1 LFCTARSG
9 KSTSEQFAAKG
20 AGHFVPAT
28 AWKSRS
34 GRQIAAPGKGADEM
48 SATNVTAYRSVD
60 DAGRIERNRR
70 QVRIWLGFVLFM
82 LFVLVL
88 VGGATR
94 LTGSGLSITEWKPI
108 HGVIPPIGA
117 QEWQEEFELYKRI
130 PQYEQV
136 NKGMTVDEFKTIF
149 WWEWAHRLIARSI
162 GFVFA
167 VPLAFFWLTGRIER
181 KMRWPLVGLLALGGF
196 QGFIGWWMVSSG
208 LAERVSVS
216 QYRLATHLTIACLIF
231 AGTVW
236 LMRALAPHSDDEAPT
251 QGSRRM
257 AGIIAGMAIFQI
269 YLGALVAG
277 LHAGFTYNTWP
288 LMDGAVVPG
297 GLFLQQPWWINLF
310 ENPKTVQF
318 VHRIGAYVLFAL
330 ALVHLVSSLRAA
342 PETTHARRAL
352 VLFGLVCLQAT
363 IGILT
368 LIWQVPL
375 GWALAH
381 QGGAL
386 IVLGFAV
393 AHWRGFYGEYD
404 RDDARA

>member
-1 LFCTARSG
+1 MN
-9 KSTSEQFAAKG
+9 
-20 AGHFVPAT
+20 AT
-28 AWKSRS
+28 
-34 GRQIAAPGKGADEM
+34 
-48 SATNVTAYRSVD
+48 TVTAYRSHD
-60 DAGRIERNRR
+60 DTDRTGRNRR
-70 QVRIWLGFVLFM
+70 QVRRWLGFVLFT

-94 LTGSGLSITEWKPI
+94 LTESGLSITEWKPV
-108 HGVIPPIGA
+108 HGVIPPLTA
-117 QEWQEEFELYKRI
+117 EEWQEEFDLYKRI
-130 PQYEQV
+130 PQYEQI
-136 NKGMTVDEFKTIF
+136 NKGMTVEEFKTIF

-181 KMRWPLVGLLALGGF
+181 KLRWPLVGLLALGGF

-216 QYRLATHLTIACLIF
+216 QYRLAAHLTIACLIF
-231 AGTVW
+231 AWTTW
-236 LMRALAPHSDDEAPT
+236 LMRALAPHSDDPAPT
-251 QGSRRM
+251 ATSKRM
-257 AGIIAGMAIFQI
+257 AGIIAWMAIFQI

-277 LHAGFTYNTWP
+277 LDAGLSYNTWP

-297 GLFLQQPWWINLF
+297 GLFVQQPWWINLF

-330 ALVHLVSSLRAA
+330 VVVHMVSCLRAA
-342 PETTHARRAL
+342 PETTHARRSL
-352 VLFGLVCLQAT
+352 LLFALVCLQAA

-386 IVLGFAV
+386 VVLGFAV
-393 AHWRGFYGEYD
+393 AHWRGFYGEME
-404 RDDARA
+404 RS